1 MNYLELR
8 KKYVLYR
15 YVAIVLAVICILIT
29 AWAVRDITIQIIC
42 ILLVN
47 VVLFL
52 TMLFIKKAI

>member
-47 VVLFL
+47 VVLPCFL
-52 TMLFIKKAI
+52 LKKAI